1 MEKICGIVSKQEYRS
16 YKITSSANICA
27 ICGKYYSNNFNSN
40 PCIKYCMKKFN
51 VRVYGLYTTGNKV
64 MVCEE
69 TIRGQQ
75 IIKFPGG
82 GLEYGEGTIEC
93 LKREFMEEMQIEV
106 EILSH
111 YYTTDYFQPSA
122 YDDSQVIS
130 IYYMVRPLKSLI
142 LPFKNV
148 REHFYLAEI
157 NEDLLQM
164 TSLPIDK
171 LVVRKMLKYI

>member
-1 MEKICGIVSKQEYRS
+1 
-16 YKITSSANICA
+16 
-27 ICGKYYSNNFNSN
+27 
-40 PCIKYCMKKFN
+40 
-51 VRVYGLYTTGNKV
+51 

-93 LKREFMEEMQIEV
+93 LKREFMEEMQIEIEV
-106 EILSH
+106 LSH

-130 IYYMVRPLKSLI
+130 IYYIVRPLKSLI
-142 LPFKNV
+142 LPIKNE
-148 REHFYLAEI
+148 REHLYFVEI
-157 NEDLLQM
+157 NDDLLQM

-171 LVVRKMLKYI
+171 LVVQKMLQYI

>member
-1 MEKICGIVSKQEYRS
+1 MYLEGSMI
-16 YKITSSANICA
+16 
-27 ICGKYYSNNFNSN
+27 
-40 PCIKYCMKKFN
+40 
-51 VRVYGLYTTGNKV
+51 

-69 TIRGQQ
+69 MIRGQQ

-82 GLEYGEGTIEC
+82 GLEYGEGTIEG

-122 YDDSQVIS
+122 YDNSQVIS
-130 IYYMVRPLKSLI
+130 IYYMIRPVKSLI
-142 LPFKNV
+142 LPLKNE

-157 NEDLLQM
+157 NDDLLNKV
-164 TSLPIDK
+164 SLPIDK
-171 LVVRKMLKYI
+171 LVVRKILKYI